1 MSKLSTSI
9 LTLYSIFRHDYL
21 LPKVTKS
28 PETCK
33 IFTKWSRQISLTG
46 SHSAWEN
53 SLISLPIHRQST
65 VQPAVY
71 NIPA

>member
-1 MSKLSTSI
+1 MSKFSTSI
-9 LTLYSIFRHDYL
+9 LTPYSIFRHDYL
-21 LPKVTKS
+21 PEVTKS

-33 IFTKWSRQISLTG
+33 IFTQWSRQISLTV
-46 SHSAWEN
+46 SHFAWEN
-53 SLISLPIHRQST
+53 SPTTLPIYRQST